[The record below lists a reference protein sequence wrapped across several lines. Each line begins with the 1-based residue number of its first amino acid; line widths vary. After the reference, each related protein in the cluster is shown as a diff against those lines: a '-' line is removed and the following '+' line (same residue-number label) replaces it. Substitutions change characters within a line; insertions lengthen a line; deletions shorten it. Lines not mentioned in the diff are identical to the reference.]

1 MSSPSMNRR
10 QFIAG
15 TGVLAAG
22 VVLPGLRAGLARAAR
37 PRPTSA
43 ATVIRNG
50 RVWTGTGAIAEAVAI
65 GSNGKILAVGT
76 NQDMS
81 RFVGSRTAVVSAAG
95 GTVISGIHDGHM
107 HPQAVVNFLIYPDL
121 GNAEMTLAELQ
132 QTLQGYLDDPDTVF
146 PGGWLRVNNWN
157 PVACPVDA
165 LPANKGYLD
174 ALNTDR
180 PILLQGSDFH
190 NVWVNSKALELAGIT
205 ASTPD
210 PEGGKILRDASGEPT
225 GVLVDAAGWTVWDL
239 IPEPPTQDKLPY
251 MQEISSFMALNG
263 ITSFM
268 DAASGPDGLDLYAA
282 LAESGGLLQ
291 RVRPALTIP
300 EELFGDPRGAVAWA
314 KDLAGRY
321 AHVHDLSFGTVKI
334 FLDGVMEHPAQTAA
348 LIDPY
353 LDENGAPTTNHGNL
367 YVDNPTLQRLVKAFD
382 VAGWQVHFHA
392 IGDRA
397 VRTALDACETAR
409 RANGRGGNRHTIT
422 HNELIDPA
430 DYGRFA
436 KHRVIASWQL
446 QWAVDNF
453 WTGPALHPYIGDER
467 HDRLY
472 PAGSVLAAGARM
484 AGGSDWPVDPLGPWN
499 QIATAVDRIG
509 IAGLPEF
516 GGTGQPL
523 NPGEGISLTDSL
535 DMHTRGSAYQL
546 GQEAVSGTIEV
557 GKDAD
562 LQILDIDVTTAPTSK
577 VAFAEVRRTTLRG
590 VTTYDA
596 TSSSSMTTPAKAK
609 VVERAAA
616 RAGHGGCGCEKPH
629 RIR

>member
-1 MSSPSMNRR
+1 MSSPSLNRR

-15 TGVLAAG
+15 TGILAAG
-22 VVLPGLRAGLARAAR
+22 AVLPGVRTGVARAAKPKR
-37 PRPTSA
+37 A
-43 ATVIRNG
+43 ATVIKRG
-50 RVWTGTGAIAEAVAI
+50 RVWTGTGGIAEAVAI
-65 GSNGKILAVGT
+65 GSHGKILAVGT
-76 NQDMS
+76 NRDIS
-81 RFVGSRTAVVSAAG
+81 SLVGPRTVVVNAAG

-132 QTLQGYLDDPDTVF
+132 PTLQGYLDDPDTVF

-157 PVACPVDA
+157 PVACPIDA
-165 LPANKGYLD
+165 LPAHKSQLD
-174 ALNTDR
+174 ALSTDR

-190 NVWVNSKALELAGIT
+190 NMWVNSKALEIAGIT
-205 ASTPD
+205 ANTPD
-210 PEGGKILRDASGEPT
+210 PEGGKIVRDASGEPT
-225 GVLVDAAGWTVWDL
+225 GVLVDAAGWMVWGL

-300 EELFGDPRGAVAWA
+300 EELFGDPSAAVAWA
-314 KDLAGRY
+314 NDLARAY
-321 AHVHDLSFGTVKI
+321 ARVHDLSFGTVKI
-334 FLDGVMEHPAQTAA
+334 FLDGVMEYPAQTAA
-348 LIDPY
+348 LIEPY
-353 LDENGAPTTNHGNL
+353 LDEDGAPTTNRGNL
-367 YVDNPTLQRLVKAFD
+367 YADNPILQRLVKALD
-382 VAGWQVHFHA
+382 KAGWQVHFHA

-397 VRTALDACETAR
+397 VRTALDACKAAR
-409 RANGRGGNRHTIT
+409 RSNGGSGTRHTIT

-436 KHRVIASWQL
+436 KHGVVASWQL

-472 PAGSVLAAGARM
+472 PARSVLAAGARM
-484 AGGSDWPVDPLGPWN
+484 AGGSDWPVDPLTPWN
-499 QIATAVDRIG
+499 QIATAADRIG
-509 IAGLPEF
+509 IAGLPDF
-516 GGTGQPL
+516 GGTGNPL
-523 NPGEGISLTDSL
+523 NPGEAISLADSL
-535 DMHTRGSAYQL
+535 DMHTRGAAYQL
-546 GQEAVSGTIEV
+546 GQEDVTGTIEV

-562 LQILDIDVTTAPTSK
+562 LQILDIDVTTAPTAE
-577 VAFAEVRRTTLRG
+577 VAFAQVRRTMLRG

-596 TSSSSMTTPAKAK
+596 ESSSAMRTPASAKA
-609 VVERAAA
+609 VERAAA
-616 RAGHGGCGCEKPH
+616 QAAHGGCGCGAVH
-629 RIR
+629 RPGG